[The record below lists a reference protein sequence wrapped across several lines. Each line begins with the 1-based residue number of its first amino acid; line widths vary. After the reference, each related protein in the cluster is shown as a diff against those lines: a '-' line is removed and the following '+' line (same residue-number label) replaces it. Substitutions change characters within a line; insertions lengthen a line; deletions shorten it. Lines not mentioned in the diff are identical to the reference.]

1 MPSATAGWTTTSIH
15 FGSKPLKERKNIMT
29 NETTDTTAMKNPDEE
44 LATRFG
50 THLGQLG
57 SALQGLA
64 AFYGLPDEN
73 S

>member
-1 MPSATAGWTTTSIH
+1 
-15 FGSKPLKERKNIMT
+15 MT
-29 NETTDTTAMKNPDEE
+29 NEITDAAATKNPDEE
-44 LATRFG
+44 LATRFA

-64 AFYGLPDEN
+64 AFCGLPDEN

>member
-1 MPSATAGWTTTSIH
+1 
-15 FGSKPLKERKNIMT
+15 MT

>member
-1 MPSATAGWTTTSIH
+1 M
-15 FGSKPLKERKNIMT
+15 KPLKERKDIMT
-29 NETTDTTAMKNPDEE
+29 NETADTTATKSPDEE
-44 LATRFG
+44 LAARFC